1 MDKLLEAKK
10 VFDDEIEAL
19 EKTRDSIDQE
29 YLKALDL
36 ITSCKGKVIVTGIG
50 KSGHIAGK
58 IVATFASLG
67 TPSFYLHPAEA
78 MHGDLGMVSAND
90 IIIAISFSG
99 ESEEI
104 LKILPNIK
112 IIGAVIIGLTG
123 NSNSTL
129 ARISD
134 VKLVLPKFDEAC
146 CLGLAPTSSTTAT
159 LCYGDSLAVVASKI
173 YSFNVSN
180 FALFH
185 PAGSIG
191 KKLLLCAKD
200 VMIEAKDSAVVD
212 LNISLKDAIISMS
225 RKGASMVTA
234 LDDSGKVAGILTDGD
249 LRRLLEA
256 KSDIYSLEFK
266 NVMTKN
272 PFIVYGNEL
281 AVNVLKSLKQR
292 RILAVPVINHDKNF
306 IGTVTLHS
314 IIKTGIYL

>member
-1 MDKLLEAKK
+1 
-10 VFDDEIEAL
+10 
-19 EKTRDSIDQE
+19 
-29 YLKALDL
+29 
-36 ITSCKGKVIVTGIG
+36 
-50 KSGHIAGK
+50 
-58 IVATFASLG
+58 
-67 TPSFYLHPAEA
+67 
-78 MHGDLGMVSAND
+78 
-90 IIIAISFSG
+90 
-99 ESEEI
+99 
-104 LKILPNIK
+104 
-112 IIGAVIIGLTG
+112 
-123 NSNSTL
+123 
-129 ARISD
+129 
-134 VKLVLPKFDEAC
+134 
-146 CLGLAPTSSTTAT
+146 
-159 LCYGDSLAVVASKI
+159 
-173 YSFNVSN
+173 
-180 FALFH
+180 
-185 PAGSIG
+185 
-191 KKLLLCAKD
+191 
-200 VMIEAKDSAVVD
+200 MIEAKDSAVVD